1 MSASTTAPIQLSLR
15 VRHPSMDPEEISAAL
30 EREPEHCFRAGDFRN
45 ARAGGQSPGQHTQSY
60 WLAPVTAES
69 WNVPIEPEFLA
80 AIAEKHSDRI
90 LGASAEDLQAATRNL
105 RSRSVESV
113 LLHFLQRLSSH
124 QPFLQRIRSEG
135 GDVSLL
141 MLVERESVSD
151 FTLPVSIARLL
162 VSLGIEVEFKFDS

>member
-1 MSASTTAPIQLSLR
+1 MSASITVPIQISLR
-15 VRHPSMDPEEISAAL
+15 VRHPSMDPEHISAAL
-30 EREPEHCFRAGDFRN
+30 ELKPEHCFRAGDFRSM
-45 ARAGGQSPGQHTQSY
+45 RAAGQNPGQHTQSY
-60 WLAPVTAES
+60 WLAPVSAES
-69 WNVPIEPEFLA
+69 SADAIEPEFLA
-80 AIAEKHSDRI
+80 TIAEKHLGRT

-113 LLHFLQRLSSH
+113 LLHFLQRLSSR

-141 MLVERESVSD
+141 MLVERESVTD

-162 VSLGIEVEFKFDS
+162 ANLGVEVEFKFDT